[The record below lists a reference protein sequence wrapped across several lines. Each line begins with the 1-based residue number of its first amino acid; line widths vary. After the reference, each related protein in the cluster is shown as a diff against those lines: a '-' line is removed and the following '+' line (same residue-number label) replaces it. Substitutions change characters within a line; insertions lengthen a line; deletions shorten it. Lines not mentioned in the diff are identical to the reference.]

1 MAQQTS
7 RASHGMSVRVFWG
20 DRCIHS
26 EFVPPSRRAPYC
38 VGRLPKCDLALPLPR
53 SYAPLQPLIQWED
66 GEPFFQPHTQLGPFD
81 MAVTA
86 SRAPRAVKWNGPL
99 DYRWWNV
106 LLLCVAVAGVF
117 LVSLKTHE
125 ASFDDDV
132 SPGRQTDIQRWV
144 VAKRPEQKRHALSPA
159 STQQGPT
166 TATRRREPIP
176 LPRPEGRA
184 FSAARNVLVG
194 SLLLGAGMGKELE
207 AALQGLR
214 NANTSSSVGPGGVLR
229 GDNRGGRLGGGLTIG
244 DLGLPGARQGKCE
257 TPDCGPL
264 LRKGKSPVM
273 DSFPNEPPRIV
284 CSVPGSGC
292 LDKELIRESIRK
304 AKSAIRACY
313 EYALT
318 TRPNLAGKLTARFT
332 FGADGVVTG
341 AEASESSIDDA
352 LMTRCVLNRIRGV
365 AFPRST
371 VPAQYTIHYPFL
383 FKQ

>member
-20 DRCIHS
+20 DKCIHS

-38 VGRLPKCDLALPLPR
+38 VGRLPPCDVELPLPR

-66 GEPFFQPHTQLGPFD
+66 DEPFFQPRTQLGPF
-81 MAVTA
+81 AITVTA
-86 SRAPRAVKWNGPL
+86 TRAPRAVRWNGPL

-125 ASFDDDV
+125 ASFDEDV
-132 SPGRQTDIQRWV
+132 PPGRQADIQRWV
-144 VAKRPEQKRHALSPA
+144 VPKQPETKMRVPVS
-159 STQQGPT
+159 STPQRLIRVTQ
-166 TATRRREPIP
+166 RRE
-176 LPRPEGRA
+176 RQRREGRDL
-184 FSAARNVLVG
+184 SDVRHLLGG
-194 SLLLGAGMGKELE
+194 SLLLGAGMGQELE

-214 NANTSSSVGPGGVLR
+214 NANASSSVGPGGGLR
-229 GDNRGGRLGGGLTIG
+229 GDNRGGRLGAGITIG
-244 DLGLPGARQGKCE
+244 DLGLPGARLGKCD

-264 LRKGKSPVM
+264 LRKGKGPAL
-273 DSFPNEPPRIV
+273 DPFPQEPPRIV
-284 CSVPGSGC
+284 CSVPGAGC
-292 LDKELIRESIRK
+292 LDKELIRASIRK

-318 TRPNLAGKLTARFT
+318 TKPNLAGKITARFT

-352 LMTRCVLNRIRGV
+352 PMTRCVLNRIRGI

-371 VPAQYTIHYPFL
+371 VAAQYTVHYPFV